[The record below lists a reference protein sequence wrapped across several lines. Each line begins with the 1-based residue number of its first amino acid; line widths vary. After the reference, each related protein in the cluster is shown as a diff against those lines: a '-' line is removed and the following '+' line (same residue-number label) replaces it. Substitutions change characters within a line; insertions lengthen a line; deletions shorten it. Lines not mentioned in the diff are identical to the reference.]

1 MRRVAVL
8 VLFFVAACGSFGAA
22 QPHTLS
28 LAYKAG
34 DTYKYKFHSTSKQ
47 TAGTG
52 GMTIPVSV
60 DTSAN
65 ETVAVKSVDSS
76 GVADLSITLSDFSL
90 KTVAAGVTNTTTGLP
105 ANSVE
110 VKIRPD
116 GTLVSVN
123 GNDLMAGSPIAAL
136 AGVGGGYFIAA
147 VLPDKA
153 VKVGDTWSKT
163 YDQKDPIG
171 SGTVHIVSDSK
182 YLRDESFNGV
192 TAAVVE
198 TKSTSTLDLSGPTQG
213 TPGAMSGVSVKGTFT
228 TDVMTWID
236 PNGHRVLKSHSTA
249 QDDLTINLPTTST
262 NKSSSPVMQG
272 PLTAK
277 GETTSDLAPA

>member
-1 MRRVAVL
+1 MRRVALL

-65 ETVAVKSVDSS
+65 ETV
-76 GVADLSITLSDFSL
+76 
-90 KTVAAGVTNTTTGLP
+90 
-105 ANSVE
+105 
-110 VKIRPD
+110 
-116 GTLVSVN
+116 
-123 GNDLMAGSPIAAL
+123 
-136 AGVGGGYFIAA
+136 A

-262 NKSSSPVMQG
+262 N
-272 PLTAK
+272 
-277 GETTSDLAPA
+277 